1 MPNIWKS
8 FLRPK
13 AAPYQFPDTE
23 ELVDEPEPAP
33 EPEPEPGPGEAGGP
47 DAADGGEE
55 DRVPDVISFAQVQA
69 EKILADARL
78 QAEELRTQALARAQA
93 EIDQAKADGRDEG
106 FRQGYQDGLGQARVE
121 VQNQVQEQLR
131 REAAQVE
138 EFLKSADRARAEML
152 EQTKGEL
159 CDLSVAIAEKIIH
172 ISLKSSRE
180 VIGRMIQVAAEKL
193 KRREWVHIYIGGVD
207 TRTAAQIA
215 PELTASLAG
224 LSDHIKI
231 IPMAEDE
238 SGTCILEMPDEIIDA
253 SVSTQ
258 LQNIRDLMGE
268 A

>member
-13 AAPYQFPDTE
+13 ADPYRFPDAE
-23 ELVDEPEPAP
+23 ELVEEEPVQEP
-33 EPEPEPGPGEAGGP
+33 EPEPEESQAPPADEDQDPGA
-47 DAADGGEE
+47 
-55 DRVPDVISFAQVQA
+55 PDVISFAQVQA
-69 EKILADARL
+69 EKILADARQ
-78 QAEELRTQALARAQA
+78 QAEELKTQALTQAQA
-93 EIDQAKADGRDEG
+93 EIDQAKAEGRDDG
-106 FRQGYQDGLGQARVE
+106 YRQGYQDGLGQARVE
-121 VQNQVQEQLR
+121 VQNQMREQQAR
-131 REAAQVE
+131 DAERVE
-138 EFLKSADRARAEML
+138 EFLKSADRARTEML
-152 EQTKGEL
+152 EQTRGEL

-231 IPMAEDE
+231 IPMPEDE

-258 LQNIRDLMGE
+258 LQNIRDLVGE